1 MNHRGAHTS
10 PFRLKAEATCALATL
25 LALVAGGAA
34 AQSPRAAA
42 PIDLTGYWV
51 SVVSTEWR
59 YRMMTPP
66 KGDYTGIPL
75 TAAARTVADAW
86 DPARDT
92 AAGEQCR
99 AYGAPAIMH
108 VPARLHITWAD
119 EATLRVDVDH
129 GTQTRLF
136 RFASPAAAAARTWQG
151 QSLADWQLVRPAT
164 GGGPPS
170 AFTRPTSLKVVTTGL
185 RPGYVRANGVPYS
198 QNARLTEYFDLVP
211 GVRGDQWLIVTVHLD
226 DPQYLEQPLLRSVQF
241 RRQAD
246 ASGWAPTPCVARW

>member
-1 MNHRGAHTS
+1 MRRVIFAS
-10 PFRLKAEATCALATL
+10 VL
-25 LALVAGGAA
+25 LAVVASGSSPPE
-34 AQSPRAAA
+34 AQTARAAA

-75 TAAARTVADAW
+75 TAAARKVADAW

-108 VPARLHITWAD
+108 VPSRLHVTWAD
-119 EATLRVDVDH
+119 ESTLRIDVDR
-129 GTQTRLF
+129 GTQTRLL
-136 RFASPAAAAARTWQG
+136 RFAPSTTAAARTWQG
-151 QSLADWQLVRPAT
+151 QSLADWQLVRPTT
-164 GGGPPS
+164 GAGPPS

-185 RPGYVRANGVPYS
+185 RPGYVRANGVPYG
-198 QNARLTEYFDLVP
+198 QNARLTEYFDVVP

-246 ASGWAPTPCVARW
+246 AAGWEPTPCVAQW